1 MDNETKKKAIII
13 GAVAVIIL
21 IIVIIAVGGKNKN
34 KPVEGNSIA
43 QETKVVEGEKLAE
56 SKNYKGLEISNVK
69 FEIKNSM
76 TKITADVC
84 NATSKKIDDQWLNV
98 NVLDES
104 GKRITSIGGHVKSL
118 EPGEKTIIDSS
129 ILSSL
134 DDVKAYDIELTEQRE
149 IVKTEE
155 NNQENNV
162 NSQEGANN
170 QA

>member
-1 MDNETKKKAIII
+1 MNKETKKKAIII
-13 GAVAVIIL
+13 GAGVVIIL
-21 IIVIIAVGGKNKN
+21 IIVLLVTGGKNKD
-34 KPVEGNSIA
+34 KPVEGNDMS

-56 SKNYKGLEISNVK
+56 VKNYKGLEISNVK

-76 TKITADVC
+76 TVITADVL
-84 NATSKKIDDQWLNV
+84 NATSKKIHEQWLNV

-104 GKRITSIGGHVKSL
+104 GKRITSIGGHVGAL

-129 ILSSL
+129 VLSSL

-149 IVKTEE
+149 IVKTDENE
-155 NNQENNV
+155 QANNINNQT
-162 NSQEGANN
+162 GANN